1 MARVPVSTHQ
11 TAFWTAF
18 DGSGRSGS
26 SWGQMAPIP
35 HLFPHFNP
43 SDATLCRRL
52 VYHGS
57 GVTASPV
64 CSPSGWTK
72 EYEIY
77 GGVGFSGENA
87 QIVASTARV
96 GGAWPNEG
104 LGLIP
109 PVRPRR
115 RLLLMILFQGCGSQ
129 GGGLAPRQL
138 AVIRTFFCGGNR
150 RERVGGRL
158 VPAPLPASSPGGGMW
173 GVAPTGRPGG
183 GQGGPDTPPTQG
195 ATHHTPQHL

>member
-1 MARVPVSTHQ
+1 MVGLDSAERML
-11 TAFWTAF
+11 
-18 DGSGRSGS
+18 RSLL
-26 SWGQMAPIP
+26 Q
-35 HLFPHFNP
+35 
-43 SDATLCRRL
+43 RR
-52 VYHGS
+52 
-57 GVTASPV
+57 
-64 CSPSGWTK
+64 
-72 EYEIY
+72 
-77 GGVGFSGENA
+77 
-87 QIVASTARV
+87 RV

-129 GGGLAPRQL
+129 GRGLSPPAAGRHQNL
-138 AVIRTFFCGGNR
+138 FCGGNR

-158 VPAPLPASSPGGGMW
+158 LPAPLPASSPGGGMW

-183 GQGGPDTPPTQG
+183 RPGGGPDTPPTQG

>member
-1 MARVPVSTHQ
+1 MDPAAVAAPT
-11 TAFWTAF
+11 
-18 DGSGRSGS
+18 
-26 SWGQMAPIP
+26 GQMAQIP

-43 SDATLCRRL
+43 SDATPRRRL

-104 LGLIP
+104 LGLIL

-129 GGGLAPRQL
+129 SLAPRQL
-138 AVIRTFFCGGNR
+138 GRHQSLFCPANR
-150 RERVGGRL
+150 RERVGGGGGWRAGCGCG
-158 VPAPLPASSPGGGMW
+158 VRCSPGRGML
-173 GVAPTGRPGG
+173 GVALPQGAQGEVE
-183 GQGGPDTPPTQG
+183 GGPDTSPTQG
-195 ATHHTPQHL
+195 AHTSS

>member
-43 SDATLCRRL
+43 SDATPRRRL

-129 GGGLAPRQL
+129 SLAPRQL
-138 AVIRTFFCGGNR
+138 GRHQSLFCPANR
-150 RERVGGRL
+150 RERVGGG
-158 VPAPLPASSPGGGMW
+158 PGGGQRVEGGLW
-173 GVAPTGRPGG
+173 LWSAVLPGARYAGSGSPTGRPGG
-183 GQGGPDTPPTQG
+183 GGGG
-195 ATHHTPQHL
+195 A

>member
-129 GGGLAPRQL
+129 GLAPRQL
-138 AVIRTFFCGGNR
+138 GRHQTLFCPANR
-150 RERVGGRL
+150 RERVGGG
-158 VPAPLPASSPGGGMW
+158 PGGGQRVEGGLW
-173 GVAPTGRPGG
+173 LWSAVLPGARYAGSGSPTGRPGG
-183 GQGGPDTPPTQG
+183 GGGG
-195 ATHHTPQHL
+195 A